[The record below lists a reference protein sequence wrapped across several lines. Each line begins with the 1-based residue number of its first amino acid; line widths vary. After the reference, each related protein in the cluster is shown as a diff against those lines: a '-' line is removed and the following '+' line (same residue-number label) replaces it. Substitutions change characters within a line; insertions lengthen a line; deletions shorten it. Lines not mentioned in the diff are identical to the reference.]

1 MSLGDFYREA
11 VLFTVLPFVGLL
23 GLYAATQSFG
33 LENQMIALLFI
44 LIAIMTL
51 PHMVV
56 VEKLYREREKNTPTA
71 VS

>member
-1 MSLGDFYREA
+1 MSMAQFYREA
-11 VLFTVLPFVGLL
+11 FLFTAIPFVGLA

-33 LENQMIALLFI
+33 LEDQMVALLFI

-56 VEKLYREREKNTPTA
+56 VEKMYREREKGAPQA

>member
-1 MSLGDFYREA
+1 MSLRDFYREA
-11 VLFTVLPFVGLL
+11 ALFTVIPFVGLA

-33 LENQMIALLFI
+33 LQNQMIALLFI

-56 VEKLYREREKNTPTA
+56 VERLYQDREAARA
-71 VS
+71 A